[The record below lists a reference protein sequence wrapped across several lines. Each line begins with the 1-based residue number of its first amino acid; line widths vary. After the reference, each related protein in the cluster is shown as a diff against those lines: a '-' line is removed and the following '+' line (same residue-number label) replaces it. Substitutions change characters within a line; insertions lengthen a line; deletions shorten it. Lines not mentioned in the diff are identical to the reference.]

1 MGLLKG
7 LRSATQASKLKRM
20 LNWYGP
26 YLGAG
31 VKVEYL
37 ADDWRELRV
46 AMHMKWFN
54 RNAVGTHFGGS
65 LYSMVDPHFMLMLM
79 KILGRNYIV
88 WDKAAHIEFIKPGT
102 GTVRA
107 TMKITEEI
115 LNDIYEKTENGAKYL
130 PEFEVDIM
138 DETGDLVARAVK
150 TLYVREKRKT
160 KPNNE

>member
-1 MGLLKG
+1 MGISKG
-7 LRSATQASKLKRM
+7 IKSATQASKLRRM

-65 LYSMVDPHFMLMLM
+65 LYSMIDPHFMLMLM
-79 KILGRNYIV
+79 KILGRKYIV

-107 TMKITEEI
+107 TMKVTEEM
-115 LNDIYEKTENGAKYL
+115 LNDIYHNTYSGEKYF
-130 PEFEVDIM
+130 PEFEVSINN
-138 DETGDLVARAVK
+138 EAGELVALAK
-150 TLYVREKRKT
+150 KILYVKK
-160 KPNNE
+160 KSPKKQ